1 MGFKRE
7 IIPRILRNVWLNL
20 SPVLSAFYAYLDFQK
35 TVTFFRDF
43 LCVFNAKTRQK
54 LLMTNRGMQ
63 IDLNLIEESA
73 RLTFYSDLLFRI
85 QSLSMKIR
93 DNR

>member
-20 SPVLSAFYAYLDFQK
+20 SPVLSAFYAYLDLQK
-35 TVTFFRDF
+35 PVTFFRYF

-63 IDLNLIEESA
+63 IDLNMIEESA